1 MQPIPNQYQPVRN
14 SQYGQPSPQMG
25 NQYGQPP
32 PQMNSPL
39 PGGNYS
45 IRLPWGCSESC
56 KYYCEGYCEYEF
68 ASCDS
73 EFTSASPMGLITQSH
88 FITAAGRDPFNAHLI
103 VNQQELALSRRQFR
117 YL

>member
-32 PQMNSPL
+32 PQINSPL

-56 KYYCEGYCEYEF
+56 KY
-68 ASCDS
+68 
-73 EFTSASPMGLITQSH
+73 LNI
-88 FITAAGRDPFNAHLI
+88 
-103 VNQQELALSRRQFR
+103 
-117 YL
+117 